1 VEAIRIVPI
10 LREGELDIISYN
22 AEQTARLGY
31 RLGTL
36 LQAGDVIC
44 LSGDMGAGKTV
55 FSSGLGKGW
64 GAMDPVT
71 SPTFGLVHQHHR
83 EQDKT
88 LLYHMDCYRL
98 RGMADVD
105 SIGFDDMI
113 ETKGVL
119 VVEWAEII
127 LEALPAERLWIHLRV
142 MDNNRRNFILEAV
155 GARYQTLINEFRTL
169 TFGV

>member
-1 VEAIRIVPI
+1 VPI

-64 GAMDPVT
+64 GALDPVT
-71 SPTFGLVHQHHR
+71 SPTFGLVHEHRR

-88 LLYHMDCYRL
+88 ILYHLDCYRL
-98 RGMADVD
+98 RGMEDIE

-113 ETKGVL
+113 ETKGVV
-119 VVEWAEII
+119 VVEWAERIMD
-127 LEALPAERLWIHLRV
+127 ALPTSYLWIHLRV
-142 MDNNRRNFILEAV
+142 MENNRRNFILEAV
-155 GARYQTLINEFRTL
+155 GTRYQNLIQEFRTL